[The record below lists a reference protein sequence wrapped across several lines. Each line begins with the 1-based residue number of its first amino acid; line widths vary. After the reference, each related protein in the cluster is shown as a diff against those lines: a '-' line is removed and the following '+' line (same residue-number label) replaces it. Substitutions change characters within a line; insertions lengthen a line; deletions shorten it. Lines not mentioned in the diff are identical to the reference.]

1 MTPTDQA
8 PFQGLQ
14 RPPFDW
20 TKRKTAKAQTML
32 PTLSRWSAP
41 PSSEPPSFDFERNPY
56 KAKRIWPPDFDK
68 LSEKHQFRLER
79 RYKRRAQLK
88 WARPNW
94 MIGTKLAQYGLT
106 IGRGGLFT
114 HAEIRT
120 ETLTRCSDIRSIV
133 HGLG

>member
-1 MTPTDQA
+1 
-8 PFQGLQ
+8 
-14 RPPFDW
+14 
-20 TKRKTAKAQTML
+20 ML
-32 PTLSRWSAP
+32 STLSRWSP
-41 PSSEPPSFDFERNPY
+41 LQSSEPPSFDFERNPY
-56 KAKRIWPPDFDK
+56 KAKRTWPPDFTK

-106 IGRGGLFT
+106 TGRSSPT
-114 HAEIRT
+114 NHRKMHPDNSN
-120 ETLTRCSDIRSIV
+120 RCSGVRSLI